1 MMVSDDLYSNEKYM
15 VLAKKYKEGTRA
27 RRMIDELNSNL
38 GRADMCCNPE
48 CRKILG
54 KKVICLWL
62 LMEFSVQNDVKMRSI
77 VRYQLIGTHYFAS
90 RYCVTLTVVPCLV
103 SV

>member
-1 MMVSDDLYSNEKYM
+1 MMVADDLYSNEKYM

-38 GRADMCCNPE
+38 GRVDICCNPE

-54 KKVICLWL
+54 KKSNMFMAFDGIFCSEECKNAVHCEISIDWYAL
-62 LMEFSVQNDVKMRSI
+62 FSE
-77 VRYQLIGTHYFAS
+77 
-90 RYCVTLTVVPCLV
+90 
-103 SV
+103 